1 MAKLNKDLRKR
12 FLVEPGRRVKLKQFD
27 PDDTAGISPKAR
39 YDAILQRDIQRL
51 FEQQSLLWAS
61 RKYAV
66 LVVLQGLD
74 AAGKDGTIRHV
85 MTGLNPQACHV
96 AAFKVPTEEEA
107 HHDFL
112 WRVHKQVPMRGEIG
126 VFNRS
131 HYEDVLV
138 VRVHNLVPKGVWSE
152 RYEQIN
158 DFEKILAKNQVIVL
172 KFFLHISKKEQEKR
186 LEQRITDQR
195 KNWKLSPS
203 DFAEHKYFDEYVD
216 AYEDALTKC
225 STERAPWYVIPSNQK
240 WFRNLAVA
248 QILADTMVSL
258 KLEYPPPA
266 FDVKQLREAV
276 TSAK

>member
-1 MAKLNKDLRKR
+1 MAKFNKDLRKR
-12 FLVEPGRRVKLKQFD
+12 FLVEPGKRVKLSKFD
-27 PDDTAGISPKAR
+27 PEDTAGLKHKAG
-39 YDAILQRDIQRL
+39 YEAILDRDIERL
-51 FEQQSLLWAS
+51 FAQQSLLWAS
-61 RKYAV
+61 REYAV

-74 AAGKDGTIRHV
+74 AAGKDGTILHV

-96 AAFKVPTEEEA
+96 AAFKVPTDEEA

-138 VRVHNLVPKGVWSE
+138 VRVHKLVPKKVWSE
-152 RYEQIN
+152 RYDQIN
-158 DFEKILAKNQVIVL
+158 DFEKILTKNQVIVL
-172 KFFLHISKKEQEKR
+172 KFFLHLSKKEQEKR
-186 LEQRITDQR
+186 LELRITDEQ

-203 DFAEHKYFDEYVD
+203 DFAEHKFFDEYVG

-225 STERAPWYVIPSNQK
+225 STEHAPWYVIPSNHK

-248 QILADTMVSL
+248 QILADTLESL
-258 KLEYPPPA
+258 KLKYPKPSS
-266 FDVKQLREAV
+266 DVSELKKAMH
-276 TSAK
+276 SAK